1 MMMAASHRETDS
13 SPARRGELR
22 TCVGCG
28 ERFASSEMVRLVFA
42 DGGRFAVDLAG
53 KLGGRGAWV
62 QPRARCLEGAV
73 KRGGFSRAMKS
84 SIRVELPEIAKA
96 IGEAYRMRIDGLI
109 SSANRARAVAMG
121 GDACLEAVRNGGA
134 SLIILAH
141 DAAGRRGDIEALA
154 KKTGCDVI
162 VHGDKAR
169 FGTLFGR
176 NEVGVMA
183 IQDIGLARAIF
194 EAMIRFD
201 AVSEVG

>member
-1 MMMAASHRETDS
+1 MMAALSHRDS
-13 SPARRGELR
+13 DPRSASPSELR

-28 ERFASSEMVRLVFA
+28 ERLASSEMVRLVFA
-42 DGGRFAVDLAG
+42 DGERYAVDLAG
-53 KLGGRGAWV
+53 KLGGRGVWIE
-62 QPRARCLEGAV
+62 PRARCLEAAV
-73 KRGGFSRAMKS
+73 KRGGFSRSMKMA
-84 SIRVELPEIAKA
+84 IRVDLRSIANA
-96 IGEAYRMRIDGLI
+96 IAEAYRIRIDGLI
-109 SSANRARAVAMG
+109 SSANRARATAMG
-121 GDACLEAVRNGGA
+121 GDACLEALRNDEA
-134 SLIILAH
+134 FLVIFTH

-176 NEVGVMA
+176 NEVGVVA
-183 IQDIGLARAIF
+183 IKDVGLARAIL

>member
-1 MMMAASHRETDS
+1 MMVAESYRERGRE
-13 SPARRGELR
+13 PARASELR

-28 ERFASSEMVRLVFA
+28 ERFEPAEMVRLVFTE
-42 DGGRFAVDLAG
+42 GGRFAVDLAG
-53 KLGGRGAWV
+53 KLGGRGVWIE
-62 QPRARCLEGAV
+62 PRAACLEAAV
-73 KRGGFSRAMKS
+73 KRGGFSRSMKS
-84 SIRVELPEIAKA
+84 PIRVDRAAIANA
-96 IGEAYRMRIDGLI
+96 IAEAYRIRIDGLI
-109 SSANRARAVAMG
+109 SSANRARETAMG
-121 GDACLEAVRNGGA
+121 GDACLDALRNDGA
-134 SLIILAH
+134 FLIIFAH

-176 NEVGVMA
+176 SEVGVVA
-183 IQDIGLARAIF
+183 IKEVGLARAIL

>member
-1 MMMAASHRETDS
+1 MMAASHQESAQRATRRET
-13 SPARRGELR
+13 LR

-28 ERFASSEMVRLVFA
+28 GRFAPEKMVRLVFV
-42 DGGRFAVDLAG
+42 DGSKFAVDLAG
-53 KLGGRGAWV
+53 KLGGRGVWIE
-62 QPRARCLEGAV
+62 PRDSCLKTAAQ
-73 KRGGFSRAMKS
+73 RGGFSRAMKA
-84 SIRVELPEIAKA
+84 SIRVEPREIANA
-96 IGEAYRMRIDGLI
+96 IREAYRIRIDGLI
-109 SSANRARAVAMG
+109 SSANRARAIAMG
-121 GDACLEAVRNGGA
+121 GDASLEAVRDGEA
-134 SLIILAH
+134 SLIIFAH

-183 IQDIGLARAIF
+183 IKDIGLARAIL